1 MLKDVFQL
9 CYRIVL
15 QLLIS
20 FIQGSSLRISLFS
33 LLRDWCLTM
42 RCVLDA
48 RDSLINL
55 LSTTEALGG
64 LPSIEA
70 LFIQRIVEI
79 QEILPQKIEEAILQ
93 CSYVYDTMLMDS
105 VFREVGYSF

>member
-1 MLKDVFQL
+1 MFYKLILPRHMLFIRGNFQPSRFQ
-9 CYRIVL
+9 CI
-15 QLLIS
+15 
-20 FIQGSSLRISLFS
+20 
-33 LLRDWCLTM
+33 RDWCLTM
-42 RCVLDA
+42 RCILDA
-48 RDSLINL
+48 RDALINL

-79 QEILPQKIEEAILQ
+79 QDILPHKIEEAILQ

-105 VFREVGYSF
+105 VFREVRLGDLSTLTYL